1 MCNRK
6 AEMTGYNSKKMS
18 AEIRWIGPYMPN
30 LKSDIEYAKRHA
42 DEVTID
48 HIVDLRKRLMEAE
61 GKVLEVSRQRDNAL
75 DMVMTLHKQLKALQ

>member
-1 MCNRK
+1 
-6 AEMTGYNSKKMS
+6 
-18 AEIRWIGPYMPN
+18 MPN
-30 LKSDIEYAKRHA
+30 LKSDIKYAKRHA

-75 DMVMTLHKQLKALQ
+75 DMVMTLHKRLKALQ